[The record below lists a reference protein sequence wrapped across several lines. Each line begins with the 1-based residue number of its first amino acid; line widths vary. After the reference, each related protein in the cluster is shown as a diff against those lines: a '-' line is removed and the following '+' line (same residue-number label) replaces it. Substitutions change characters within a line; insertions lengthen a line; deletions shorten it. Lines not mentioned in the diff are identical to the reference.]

1 MSEESR
7 KEILDLLARGKLSVD
22 EAVVLLSEARK
33 AEMDT
38 DEVST
43 SASDDTS
50 VADSP
55 KSESPDPV
63 YKAEKQPDD
72 DETILV
78 VDESEFEEPSKE
90 AALKSKA
97 VAETNG
103 KKPSWLRVRVG
114 NLSTG
119 KNKVTVNIPYGIV
132 KFGLN
137 VASRFSPEVEEFDL
151 NELSAA
157 VNGMAVGM
165 IVDVE
170 DAESDERVQVYLE

>member
-22 EAVVLLSEARK
+22 EATALLIEARK
-33 AEMDT
+33 AET
-38 DEVST
+38 AFPTAPST
-43 SASDDTS
+43 GAAAPS
-50 VADSP
+50 
-55 KSESPDPV
+55 KSEAPDPV

-72 DETILV
+72 GETILV
-78 VDESEFEEPSKE
+78 VEESEVEEPLK
-90 AALKSKA
+90 ATALKTKA
-97 VAETNG
+97 VTDANG
-103 KKPSWLRVRVG
+103 KTPSWLRVRVG
-114 NLSTG
+114 SLSTG

-137 VASRFSPEVEEFDL
+137 IASRFSPEVEEFDL
-151 NELSAA
+151 NELSTA
-157 VNGMAVGM
+157 VNGMGIGM

>member
-22 EAVVLLSEARK
+22 EAVILLSEARK
-33 AEMDT
+33 AET
-38 DEVST
+38 ST
-43 SASDDTS
+43 SAL
-50 VADSP
+50 P

-72 DETILV
+72 GETILV
-78 VDESEFEEPSKE
+78 VEESEVAEPYKT
-90 AALKSKA
+90 AALKTKA

-103 KKPSWLRVRVG
+103 ENPSWLRVRVG

-137 VASRFSPEVEEFDL
+137 IASRFSPEVEAFDL
-151 NELSAA
+151 NELRAA

>member
-22 EAVVLLSEARK
+22 EAVTLLSEVRK
-33 AEMDT
+33 EEISVDEKAASVSSDT
-38 DEVST
+38 
-43 SASDDTS
+43 A
-50 VADSP
+50 VADPP
-55 KSESPDPV
+55 KSESSDPV
-63 YKAEKQPDD
+63 HKAEKQPEDV
-72 DETILV
+72 EPILV
-78 VDESEFEEPSKE
+78 VDETD
-90 AALKSKA
+90 
-97 VAETNG
+97 VAELKAETAVGTNSNT
-103 KKPSWLRVRVG
+103 PRWLRVRVG

-137 VASRFSPEVEEFDL
+137 VASRFTPEVEEFDL

-157 VNGMAVGM
+157 VNGMGAGM

>member
-22 EAVVLLSEARK
+22 EAVILLSEARK
-33 AEMDT
+33 AET
-38 DEVST
+38 AVS
-43 SASDDTS
+43 A
-50 VADSP
+50 SP

-63 YKAEKQPDD
+63 YKAEKQSEDS
-72 DETILV
+72 EIVLV
-78 VDESEFEEPSKE
+78 VDESEVAESSKE
-90 AALKSKA
+90 AALKTKA
-97 VAETNG
+97 AAETNG
-103 KKPSWLRVRVG
+103 ETPRWLRVRVG

-137 VASRFSPEVEEFDL
+137 IASRFSPEVDEFDL
-151 NELSAA
+151 DELSAA
-157 VNGMAVGM
+157 VNGMGVGM